1 LFIAALTETVIGAG
15 KTVEFE
21 EELDMESYKDVIGKA
36 KYLKAYIVGT
46 SEDCEIEKTVT
57 R

>member
-1 LFIAALTETVIGAG
+1 MFIAALTETVIGAG